1 MHALVKLSKLSQHC
15 GNTTACS
22 QTKTERLSTAIHIH
36 ILCAGTGLKEKKS
49 KGNGETKKKETR
61 PGGNLSAVGFILSGM
76 DFGRSLNGLADVSFG
91 PTVMVAK

>member
-36 ILCAGTGLKEKKS
+36 ILCAGTGLKEKNP
-49 KGNGETKKKETR
+49 KGTEKQKRKK
-61 PGGNLSAVGFILSGM
+61 L
-76 DFGRSLNGLADVSFG
+76 DQ
-91 PTVMVAK
+91 VAT